1 MTAVLNA
8 LPLIGQVEI
17 RNRAGGDAS
26 CVQDN
31 GAFCFGWAADNL
43 DRYVTPTLEHLVLVV
58 VSVALGF
65 AIAFGMA
72 VLSHR
77 RRWLV
82 PTFTGATG
90 VLYTVPSI
98 AFFFLLLPIT
108 GRGTTTAI
116 IALTAYTLQIIYRNI
131 VAGLANVPPGPRD
144 AGRGMGMTDNQLL
157 WRVELPL
164 SLPEIIAGLRVA
176 TVSTV
181 AIATLAVFAGAGGL
195 GDPIYA
201 DLTFKTNILI
211 AGGIAILM
219 AISFDAL
226 LLLAQRLLAPWRL
239 AEPGPRRR
247 HRLATLRT
255 VPRLTGT

>member
-1 MTAVLNA
+1 M
-8 LPLIGQVEI
+8 
-17 RNRAGGDAS
+17 
-26 CVQDN
+26 
-31 GAFCFGWAADNL
+31 
-43 DRYVTPTLEHLVLVV
+43 LVV

-131 VAGLANVPPGPRD
+131 VAGLTKSHPGPRTPA
-144 AGRGMGMTDNQLL
+144 AGWG
-157 WRVELPL
+157 
-164 SLPEIIAGLRVA
+164 
-176 TVSTV
+176 
-181 AIATLAVFAGAGGL
+181 
-195 GDPIYA
+195 
-201 DLTFKTNILI
+201 
-211 AGGIAILM
+211 
-219 AISFDAL
+219 
-226 LLLAQRLLAPWRL
+226 
-239 AEPGPRRR
+239 
-247 HRLATLRT
+247 
-255 VPRLTGT
+255 

>member
-1 MTAVLNA
+1 MTGAAPIPIV
-8 LPLIGQVEI
+8 PLLGQVEI
-17 RNRAGGDAS
+17 RDRAGGETS

-31 GAFCFGWAADNL
+31 GAFCFDWAVDNL
-43 DRYVTPTLEHLVLVV
+43 DRYTTPTVEHLVLVLL
-58 VSVALGF
+58 SVAIGF

-72 VLSHR
+72 LLSHR

-108 GRGTTTAI
+108 GRGTDTAV

-144 AGRGMGMTDNQLL
+144 AGLGMGMTERQLL

-164 SLPEIIAGLRVA
+164 ALPEIVAGLRIA

-181 AIATLAVFAGAGGL
+181 ALATLAVFAGAGGL

-201 DLTFKTNILI
+201 DLTFKTNIVL

-219 AISFDAL
+219 AIAFDAL
-226 LLLAQRLLAPWRL
+226 LLLAQRLLAPWRWRTD
-239 AEPGPRRR
+239 AGRRR
-247 HRLATLRT
+247 LRLALMRETPEH
-255 VPRLTGT
+255 V